1 MAPRFLLPKSEPLA
15 INILISG
22 IDPRLGRPRRG
33 EGGRRLFEMQVHNPV
48 REFETDAV
56 FLI

>member
-1 MAPRFLLPKSEPLA
+1 LPKSELLA

-22 IDPRLGRPRRG
+22 IDPRLGRPQRG
-33 EGGRRLFEMQVHNPV
+33 EGGRKLFEMQVHNPA
-48 REFETDAV
+48 REFETEAV